1 MRKFTI
7 EVEDELYEDLVKLVP
22 WGNRRRVFCSILQLV
37 CDAAKIDGGIVVGAL
52 LANQFRLVWKVED
65 QNAPT

>member
-22 WGNRRRVFCSILQLV
+22 WGNRRRVFCSVLQV
-37 CDAAKIDGGIVVGAL
+37 ICDAAKIDGGIVVGAI
-52 LANQFRLVWKVED
+52 LANQFRLTWKAEE
-65 QNAPT
+65 